1 MANLEMQDLVEIQDN
16 KAKSASKVHLV
27 LLDQLEMLDLPASQ
41 DGTDNRDNQEEMVK
55 RVAERLELKDNPVAQ
70 EPQASLAKTDNPEP
84 QASKAHPD
92 QQETK
97 ANQASPDPRDTQ
109 VALDPLDCPARTQH
123 TVLAHH
129 AVPSSSTAS
138 NNRRHDNVR
147 KTNTT
152 KYDMPTVTFYAIP
165 FFAKTENKR
174 LFSQLLILN
183 SLTLSKTLFYNDD

>member
-1 MANLEMQDLVEIQDN
+1 MANPEMQDLVEIQDN

-27 LLDQLEMLDLPASQ
+27 LLDQLETLDLPASQ

-70 EPQASLAKTDNPEP
+70 DPQDSLAKTDNPEP

-97 ANQASPDPRDTQ
+97 ANQASPDPRDIQ

-129 AVPSSSTAS
+129 AVPSSFIAS
-138 NNRRHDNVR
+138 NNRRQDVR

-152 KYDMPTVTFYAIP
+152 KLICQPSP
-165 FFAKTENKR
+165 FMRYHSLQKQKINGCSRKKKKKKKK
-174 LFSQLLILN
+174 FSN
-183 SLTLSKTLFYNDD
+183 VPCCTLR